1 MVQPSVTAVIC
12 LEFGLTQAFC
22 MVIYRGSLWMEQT
35 RVRAG
40 CVGGG
45 GSLGVCSAYDS

>member
-35 RVRAG
+35 RV
-40 CVGGG
+40 VEVLEGGG
-45 GSLGVCSAYDS
+45 LVQLIAHRVWK